1 MSYLSIPSRLIRG
14 EFTPTKLH
22 AMFRSIGTTIRHTG
36 NLAAQSTPESLCDAI
51 LHARSPIVTPERMK
65 ADARNSL
72 LNALRVEELHS
83 TTVNQHMWIGNPGG
97 LEFIGHSHRLESE
110 LDQLHKKL
118 NSVKDM
124 VNAEK
129 ASKNTEIALLKKKMS
144 ARDKKSAS
152 LSASNKAEKA
162 SSMVQIAALKKQIT
176 AQKRKTTF
184 EKESLD
190 EQIASLSASHKAEK
204 ASSMVQIAALKKQIT
219 AQKRKTTSEKESLDK
234 QIASL
239 QTKMTAQA
247 KTIAT
252 QKTVLELTDTS
263 LGNRLSSVIE
273 GNESYKNMR
282 QRFLSTFKRDY
293 LKEETEADHAIIT
306 SGNKS
311 AHGGDAT
318 LDATLYCGPG
328 ARRDFPV
335 FQTLYGLPPKVVDG
349 IGKYFNA
356 CFFF

>member
-36 NLAAQSTPESLCDAI
+36 NLATQSTPESLCDAI
-51 LHARSPIVTPERMK
+51 LHARSQIVTPERMK

-110 LDQLHKKL
+110 LDLLRKKL
-118 NSVKDM
+118 KSMEDIVT
-124 VNAEK
+124 AEK
-129 ASKNTEIALLKKKMS
+129 ASKNTEIASLKRWMS

-152 LSASNKAEKA
+152 LSASHKAEKA
-162 SSMVQIAALKKQIT
+162 SRMAQISALKKQIT
-176 AQKRKTTF
+176 AERKKTVS

-190 EQIASLSASHKAEK
+190 EKIS
-204 ASSMVQIAALKKQIT
+204 
-219 AQKRKTTSEKESLDK
+219 
-234 QIASL
+234 SL
-239 QTKMTAQA
+239 QSKMTAQE

-263 LGNRLSSVIE
+263 QEKRLRSIIE

-293 LKEETEADHAIIT
+293 LKEETRADHAIID
-306 SGNKS
+306 SVNKS

-318 LDATLYCGPG
+318 LDATLYSGPG

-349 IGKYFNA
+349 IGKHFNA